1 MASRRGVTGSHAA
14 LLETAG
20 PLCTSGPKRGYAQPR
35 SVRLIEVVGAAFS
48 LARLMLIRRGM
59 SLNSEH
65 RWVRA
70 LLWLVIV
77 LVPGGLLLFALLAA
91 DAMHRRLKDGPVAA
105 ESDASESGAGKRL
118 ASADQRA

>member
-1 MASRRGVTGSHAA
+1 
-14 LLETAG
+14 
-20 PLCTSGPKRGYAQPR
+20 
-35 SVRLIEVVGAAFS
+35 
-48 LARLMLIRRGM
+48 MLIRTGM

-65 RWVRA
+65 RWIRA

-105 ESDASESGAGKRL
+105 ETDASESGAGKRL
-118 ASADQRA
+118 ASVDQRA